1 VAIAELLAALD
12 AQAEARAE
20 QELAAARAE
29 AARIAELA
37 AAQLAAASAARVS
50 DIESSVRRETEAQ
63 LSAERR
69 RARTEVLRERHA
81 MVERVLAAAAACFPS
96 AIAARR
102 VPLERHLAEALA
114 HIDGAGARVRCRPEL
129 RPQVEPLAA
138 ARGLAV
144 EDDPSAGWG
153 IIAVDASGRIEV
165 DNTLEA
171 RLGRMRAGLAVALA
185 RKVEEG
191 AGDRLG

>member
-1 VAIAELLAALD
+1 MAITELLAALD
-12 AQAEARAE
+12 AEADARAE

-29 AARIAELA
+29 ATRITDA
-37 AAQLAAASAARVS
+37 AAVQLAAARAARVN
-50 DIESSVRRETEAQ
+50 DVESKVRRETEAR

-96 AIAARR
+96 AITGGR
-102 VPLERHLAEALA
+102 VPLERHLTEALA
-114 HIDGAGARVRCRPEL
+114 YIEGAGARVRCRPEL
-129 RPQVEPLAA
+129 RPQLEALAA
-138 ARGLAV
+138 THGLKLEEEPA
-144 EDDPSAGWG
+144 AGWG
-153 IIAVDASGRIEV
+153 VDAVDASGRIEV

-171 RLGRMRAGLAVALA
+171 RLERMRAVLAVALA
-185 RKVEEG
+185 QRVEEG